1 MLVNFFWSYATTAN
15 GKEMYKKRDARAK
28 KKPGCFAPF
37 AILVAVGR
45 CLVFVEPPSFR
56 LVNKISHLES
66 LSSVHSDGSEWNF
79 IPKKKSKI
87 MTQLPERGA
96 EDNVIIPFAGEPLAS
111 QQFIQEYNRNR
122 ALEEATTNRGGAKN
136 NALNTSLFL
145 STQGT
150 VYIAYV

>member
-1 MLVNFFWSYATTAN
+1 
-15 GKEMYKKRDARAK
+15 
-28 KKPGCFAPF
+28 
-37 AILVAVGR
+37 
-45 CLVFVEPPSFR
+45 
-56 LVNKISHLES
+56 
-66 LSSVHSDGSEWNF
+66 
-79 IPKKKSKI
+79 